1 MSVVQS
7 IIASVDWAGLWT
19 WLLTISLLIVGLI
32 GLVMPF
38 VPGPMV
44 LFGATLLHAWLR
56 PAPGL
61 GGWFIA
67 IETFLLALAFASDY
81 LFGALGAR
89 WFGGT
94 AWGVA
99 GVVLGAVVGLFFG
112 LLGMILGPLIGCF
125 VFEFIFASRPVQPA
139 AKSALGTALG
149 TGVGFVSRLGIGL
162 AMVAVFFLGAFWK

>member
-1 MSVVQS
+1 MIFLPS
-7 IIASVDWAGLWT
+7 ILAAVDWAGLGIWT
-19 WLLTISLLIVGLI
+19 LTISLLIVGLI

-61 GGWFIA
+61 GAWFIA
-67 IETFLLALAFASDY
+67 VEILLLALAFATDY

-89 WFGGT
+89 WFGGS
-94 AWGVA
+94 AWGIA
-99 GVVLGAVVGLFFG
+99 GVVLGAIAGIFFG
-112 LLGMILGPLIGCF
+112 LPGMILGPLIGCF
-125 VFEFIFASRPVQPA
+125 VFELIFASKPVQPA

-149 TGVGFVSRLGIGL
+149 TGVGLVSRLGIGF
-162 AMVAVFFLGAFWK
+162 AMVAVFFLGAFWG